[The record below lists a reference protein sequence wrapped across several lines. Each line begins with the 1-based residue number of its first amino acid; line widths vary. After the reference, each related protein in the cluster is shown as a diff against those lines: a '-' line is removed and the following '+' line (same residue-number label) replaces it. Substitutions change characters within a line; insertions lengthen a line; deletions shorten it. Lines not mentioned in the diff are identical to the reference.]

1 MGRDQTEKL
10 PCRTSARGWKRES
23 ELYSM
28 ADGFRGGGKR
38 AENGGRK
45 GGREENQKKKRES
58 FFPFL

>member
-28 ADGFRGGGKR
+28 ADGGKR

-45 GGREENQKKKRES
+45 GGREENKKKRGNRS
-58 FFPFL
+58 SRFFK